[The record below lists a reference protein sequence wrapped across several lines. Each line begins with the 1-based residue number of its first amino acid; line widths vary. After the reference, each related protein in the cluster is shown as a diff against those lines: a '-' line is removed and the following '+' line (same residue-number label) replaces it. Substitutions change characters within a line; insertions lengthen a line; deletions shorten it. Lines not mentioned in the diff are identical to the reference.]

1 MPFFSQLCS
10 QADYLNLSIF
20 FTTIRIQFYN
30 CYFFKLRTDLVER
43 FRRRK
48 GVLITALVYQ
58 RILYIF
64 YGHKLF
70 IFPFPYDPTLS

>member
-43 FRRRK
+43 FLRRK

>member
-43 FRRRK
+43 
-48 GVLITALVYQ
+48 
-58 RILYIF
+58 ILYIC
-64 YGHKLF
+64 YGYKLF

>member
-58 RILYIF
+58 HILYIC